1 METGKEFP
9 SRQHYKLNAPDVADV
24 FKEQCGSSETLWR
37 EQRDG
42 KRGILGND
50 RQPNAVR
57 AWRAREGRAGKDLCA
72 LLRLCPQDLGSH

>member
-37 EQRDG
+37 EQREKNG
-42 KRGILGND
+42 RWILKLTHNCI
-50 RQPNAVR
+50 
-57 AWRAREGRAGKDLCA
+57 KLKH
-72 LLRLCPQDLGSH
+72 LGASRHPSLPLFLFFLNNMDNVL